1 MGLFLYLGL
10 WISTYRSAGW
20 LRKSATVHSETQ
32 WAAVLGSMTQVS
44 LVGFAV
50 GGAFLSLSYF
60 DLPYNLMVMVVLAR
74 VWVEKQLAQAPARSL
89 EDEAS
94 AEAGIT
100 ARG

>member
-1 MGLFLYLGL
+1 
-10 WISTYRSAGW
+10 
-20 LRKSATVHSETQ
+20 
-32 WAAVLGSMTQVS
+32 MTQVS